1 MIYNVRT
8 HVPKSEGDRTIFAGE
23 ERSPTEH
30 FRENTPDTPNIN
42 RLCILLKSE
51 HNFRRPIPPRR
62 HIFSHKPGI
71 ILRGIGAP
79 CQSKVTD
86 FEIAVGIEQQVGG
99 FQVTVE
105 DVGRMHCLES
115 AEGLVN
121 EVLAVVV
128 GEVLSANDAVH
139 ICFHELLDEI
149 DFREG
154 IEAAGFLDFQNG
166 DDLLSVWVKRKRGE
180 EGHIFVAKVSQQ
192 FHFSK
197 GTKTEHGMI
206 KRSNLFNRYLL
217 PARFM
222 QSRPKPQKV
231 RITTYT

>member
-1 MIYNVRT
+1 MIYGVS
-8 HVPKSEGDRTIFAGE
+8 PKTEGGGTIFAGE

-30 FRENTPDTPNIN
+30 FRENTPNTPNIN
-42 RLCILLKSE
+42 CLCILLKSE

-62 HIFSHKPGI
+62 HILGHKPGI
-71 ILRGIGAP
+71 ILRGISTP

-105 DVGRMHCLES
+105 DVGRMHCLEG

-128 GEVLSANDAVH
+128 GEVLRANDTVH